1 MEVSVELSVVSA
13 TAASG
18 GRSIS
23 KRLSSSA
30 AKCCASAAEPP
41 LPQAST
47 LPPCLRVSA
56 RSAPARAIGSVSE
69 RAASSLSWALSANC
83 ALTRAASASF
93 TAPDSTPSL
102 DEHLDLDAPG
112 GIRVRSEA
120 ADARLQRRA
129 PVEAPGERG
138 IVALG
143 HIAELAAAPGDGD
156 CVGIVRV
163 VGFALEPERVTHAQL
178 RPDLRGGVVTKPRER
193 RTL

>member
-23 KRLSSSA
+23 KRFRSSA
-30 AKCCASAAEPP
+30 AKGCASAAEPP

-47 LPPCLRVSA
+47 LPPRLSVSA
-56 RSAPARAIGSVSE
+56 RSAPARAIGSGSE
-69 RAASSLSWALSANC
+69 RAASSLSWGLSAKW

-112 GIRVRSEA
+112 RIRVRSKA

-129 PVEAPGERG
+129 AVEAPRERG

-143 HIAELAAAPGDGD
+143 HIAELAATPGDGD

-163 VGFALEPERVTHAQL
+163 FGLRPGSEGVTHANP
-178 RPDLRGGVVTKPRER
+178 RP
-193 RTL
+193 